1 MGLAAHNARRR
12 KDAKAAKAE
21 QAKPELV
28 EQKKPAPKPKA
39 AKAED

>member
-12 KDAKAAKAE
+12 KDAKAAKTE
-21 QAKPELV
+21 QAKPEPV

-39 AKAED
+39 AKTED

>member
-21 QAKPELV
+21 QAKTEPA
-28 EQKKPAPKPKA
+28 EQKKPAPKPKV

>member
-12 KDAKAAKAE
+12 KDAKTE
-21 QAKPELV
+21 QAKPEPV

-39 AKAED
+39 AKTED